1 MIDVAARW
9 ADALLAARLFAS
21 DPCGFGG
28 IIVRAPAGPVRDLW
42 LDALRAQ
49 LRVDR
54 PFRKMPV
61 AIADDQLLGGLDLT
75 ATLSSGRPVPR
86 KGLLAETDGGVILIP
101 MAERLADATGRL
113 CLALDTGRIIGERD
127 GMAIAAPARV
137 GLILCD
143 EGASDEEGIA
153 AALADRCTFLVDL
166 TMIGPRD
173 AMADPGV
180 LDLAEDTGHDSDRPF
195 ASDAQL
201 ETLCGLAVALGLM
214 SMRPAQQALRVAQAL
229 AATAQRSAPDEQDI
243 VTAARLVLA
252 PRALRVPAAVE
263 DSDNEQEPPP
273 PPPDEGEGGG
283 EREDQQTGQLADV
296 VLEAVRAA
304 LPPDL
309 MAALDK
315 GEGNASR
322 LQGHGAGAVR
332 KSLGRGRPAGVR
344 RGEPG
349 GQARLHLIETLRAA
363 APWQP
368 IRQRLNPRPGIIV
381 GRDDFRIRR
390 YAERAEATMIF
401 AVDASGSAALERLA
415 ETKGAVELLLAEA
428 YVRRTHV
435 ALIAFRGERAEL
447 LLPPTRSLARA
458 KKCLAGLA
466 GGGGTP
472 LAAGVEASLLVAEA
486 ARRKGRTPFVI
497 MMTDGRANI
506 ARDGTPGRE
515 QANADA
521 MAAASRFR
529 LSGVAVAMVDIAARP
544 RDEAR
549 RFAAALGARYAALPR
564 ADAGAMRD
572 IARALEPGLR

>member
-1 MIDVAARW
+1 MTDAAARW
-9 ADALLAARLFAS
+9 ADALLAARLFAA

-42 LDALRAQ
+42 LDALRAR
-49 LRVDR
+49 LARDR
-54 PFRKMPV
+54 PLRKMPV

-75 ATLSSGRPVPR
+75 ATLSTGRPVAR
-86 KGLLAETDGGVILIP
+86 KGLLAE
-101 MAERLADATGRL
+101 AAGRL

-127 GMAIAAPARV
+127 GMAISAPARI

-143 EGASDEEGIA
+143 EGASDEEGVPA
-153 AALADRCTFLVDL
+153 PLADRCTFLVDL
-166 TMIGPRD
+166 TMISPRE
-173 AMADPGV
+173 AMALSKRVEREDAFETMPLV
-180 LDLAEDTGHDSDRPF
+180 AHADADLPEL
-195 ASDAQL
+195 SDAQV
-201 ETLCGLAVALGLM
+201 ETLCALAVALGLM
-214 SMRPAQQALRVAQAL
+214 SMRPAQQAVRVAQLL
-229 AATAQRSAPDEQDI
+229 AAAAKRSEPGEADI

-252 PRALRVPAAVE
+252 PRARCVPATA
-263 DSDNEQEPPP
+263 DASDAASEPPP
-273 PPPDEGEGGG
+273 PSTEGEGEGD
-283 EREDQQTGQLADV
+283 DQQTGQLADV
-296 VLEAVRAA
+296 VLDAVRAA
-304 LPPDL
+304 LPPSLLADL
-309 MAALDK
+309 DRDA
-315 GEGNASR
+315 GSASR
-322 LQGHGAGAVR
+322 VQGHGSGAVH

-344 RGEPG
+344 RGEPSG
-349 GQARLHLIETLRAA
+349 NARLHLIETLRAA

-368 IRQRLNPRPGIIV
+368 LRQRLAPRPSIIV

-390 YAERAEATMIF
+390 FSERAEATMIF

-435 ALIAFRGERAEL
+435 ALIAFRGDKAEL

-458 KKCLAGLA
+458 KKCLAALA

-486 ARRKGRTPFVI
+486 AQRKGRTPFVI

-506 ARDGTPGRE
+506 ARDGAPGRE

-521 MAAASRFR
+521 LAAAARFR
-529 LSGVAVAMVDIAARP
+529 LSGIAVAMIDIAARP
-544 RDEAR
+544 REEAR

-572 IARALEPGLR
+572 IARALEPGVR